1 MNQKY
6 APAIILLCLLMTAC
20 SNKYH
25 QFVSN
30 YTFTN
35 PDGKPDYSKLDNW
48 AAHPYKHDPS
58 DSVPGPLRESYQPD
72 SSVDV
77 FFIHPT
83 TYTAKEK
90 SFGWNGPVDDA
101 ELNAKTDYST
111 ILFQASIFNEAG
123 RVFSPRYRQAH
134 LSCYFPKNADDTA
147 HAIAAFELAYQDVKA
162 AFIYYLQNNNNSRP
176 IIIAAHSQGTTHAKR
191 LLKEFFD
198 GTLLQK
204 QLVVAYLIGMP
215 LEPGYFSS
223 ITPCTMPGQT
233 GCSCS
238 WRTYKEGYKP
248 EHVLNEKFVSVVT
261 NPITWDATVPIAD
274 RSLNKGALLLN
285 FNKLVKNVV
294 NAHVSG
300 GVLWTD
306 KPHFFGNIFLTTKNY
321 HIADMNLYYLSIR
334 DNVKQRVA
342 AFRKK

>member
-20 SNKYH
+20 SIKYH
-25 QFVSN
+25 SFVSN
-30 YTFTN
+30 YTFKT
-35 PDGKPDYSKLDNW
+35 PDGKPDYSKLDDW

-58 DSVPGPLRESYQPD
+58 DSVPGPLRKSYQPD
-72 SSVDV
+72 SSVDI

-83 TYTAKEK
+83 TYTSKERP
-90 SFGWNGPVDDA
+90 FGWNAPVDDA
-101 ELNAKTDYST
+101 ELNAKTDYTT

-123 RVFSPRYRQAH
+123 RVFSPRYRQAS
-134 LSCYFPKNADDTA
+134 LSSYYPKDADDTA
-147 HAIAAFELAYQDVKA
+147 HALAAFELAYQDVKA
-162 AFIYYLQNNNNSRP
+162 AFIYYLQNNNNGRP
-176 IIIAAHSQGTTHAKR
+176 IIIAAHSQGTTHGKR

-198 GTLLQK
+198 GTPLQK
-204 QLVVAYLIGMP
+204 QLVAAYLIGMP

-223 ITPCTMPGQT
+223 ITPCNTPGQT
-233 GCSCS
+233 GCACS
-238 WRTYKEGYKP
+238 WRTYKEGYTP
-248 EHVLNEKFVSVVT
+248 EHVQKEKFISVVT
-261 NPITWDATVPIAD
+261 NPITWDAALPMAD

-285 FNKLVKNVV
+285 FNKIVKNVA
-294 NAHVSG
+294 NAHVNG

-306 KPHFFGNIFLTTKNY
+306 KPHFFGNIFLTTKVY

-334 DNVKQRVA
+334 ENVKQRVV